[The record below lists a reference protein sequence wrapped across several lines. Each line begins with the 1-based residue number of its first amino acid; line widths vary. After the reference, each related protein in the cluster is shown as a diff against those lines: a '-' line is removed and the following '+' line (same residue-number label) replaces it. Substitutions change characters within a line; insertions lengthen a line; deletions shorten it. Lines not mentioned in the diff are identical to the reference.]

1 MQTWHDVSR
10 SNPCPIC
17 GKPDWCCVSMDGA
30 WAICRRVDTGVG
42 RHRQDKSGADFWLY
56 RLDGGSL
63 QQRPA
68 VEVPPPS
75 SRCADTDTLD
85 RIYNGLLNA
94 LPLSPAHRQ
103 ALRQRAVELCQ
114 RLIAL
119 QIPYQGLNAGHE
131 PRQMLHRAQGRGQE
145 RLRAQGIDIRLKD
158 HLTDGRQALV

>member
-10 SNPCPIC
+10 SNPCSIC
-17 GKPDWCCVSMDGA
+17 GKPDWCCVSTDGA

-42 RHRQDKSGADFWLY
+42 RHKQDKSGADFWLY

-75 SRCADTDTLD
+75 SRCAATDTLD

-103 ALRQRAVELCQ
+103 ALRQR
-114 RLIAL
+114 
-119 QIPYQGLNAGHE
+119 GLTDSE
-131 PRQMLHRAQGRGQE
+131 IRRRQYGTLPLQGRAALAKRDS
-145 RLRAQGIDIRLKD
+145 RLVGRRRLFSSSWLLRGRA
-158 HLTDGRQALV
+158 